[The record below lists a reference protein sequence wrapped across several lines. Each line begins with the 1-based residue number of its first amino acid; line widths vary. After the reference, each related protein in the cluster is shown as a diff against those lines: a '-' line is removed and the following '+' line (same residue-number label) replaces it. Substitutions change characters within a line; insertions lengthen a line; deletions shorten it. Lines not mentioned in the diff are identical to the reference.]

1 MSPLVREVVA
11 WITARHPE
19 VGTIDPDHDLIESRL
34 VDSLRLV
41 ELIILIERL
50 TGRPVDVDTLD
61 IADLRS
67 LNSLDRAFSVRS

>member
-1 MSPLVREVVA
+1 MSPLVAEVVA
-11 WITARHPE
+11 WIRARRPD

-41 ELIILIERL
+41 ELIILIERT

-61 IADLRS
+61 IADLRT

>member
-1 MSPLVREVVA
+1 MSPLAAGVVT
-11 WITARHPE
+11 WITARHPD
-19 VGTIDPDHDLIESRL
+19 VGDIDPDHDLIESRL

-41 ELIILIERL
+41 ELIMLIERI

-67 LNSLDRAFSVRS
+67 LNSLDRAFS